1 LEEARDLRENL
12 EDKKDKILELKEAM
26 IQVVQPLNELADRTV
41 TFDDVLKVKNNLLS
55 IEGKLDILNKET
67 DPKLDQVDKILKGV
81 ESTID

>member
-1 LEEARDLRENL
+1 
-12 EDKKDKILELKEAM
+12 M

>member
-1 LEEARDLRENL
+1 
-12 EDKKDKILELKEAM
+12 M

-67 DPKLDQVDKILKGV
+67 DPKLAQVDKILKGV

>member
-1 LEEARDLRENL
+1 
-12 EDKKDKILELKEAM
+12 LKEAM